1 MTANSTTCLTQTT
14 CADTDREQLHYVHTV
29 RHLPDNRVAP
39 EFVRIVDEISIEV
52 SGTVF
57 VSQDHECGLDG
68 VAVSAI
74 NTRHPYNTICETY
87 TNKLGEFKLSLP
99 KHTHARLELEY
110 HGHVFAAENDDGR
123 KYLTEEG
130 VVLTVAET
138 NLRIADTNMSS
149 FTIQT
154 GVADCAL
161 VFTIQMENR
170 VLVFVIVHLDCNIVV
185 VVSYEIGHGDP
196 FRARLPSEDHLFDF
210 GSKFTFE
217 KLVLKFLGADFFR
230 TRL

>member
-1 MTANSTTCLTQTT
+1 M
-14 CADTDREQLHYVHTV
+14 
-29 RHLPDNRVAP
+29 AP

-57 VSQDHECGLDG
+57 VSQDHEYGLGG

-74 NTRHPYNTICETY
+74 NTRHPYNTIRETY

-99 KHTHARLELEY
+99 KHTHARLELEC

-154 GVADCAL
+154 GVTDCAL
-161 VFTIQMENR
+161 VNPSQYKLGEYELE
-170 VLVFVIVHLDCNIVV
+170 VLLPGCPPDMFKINEFSEGISTFSLD
-185 VVSYEIGHGDP
+185 
-196 FRARLPSEDHLFDF
+196 LPAHACE
-210 GSKFTFE
+210 
-217 KLVLKFLGADFFR
+217 
-230 TRL
+230 